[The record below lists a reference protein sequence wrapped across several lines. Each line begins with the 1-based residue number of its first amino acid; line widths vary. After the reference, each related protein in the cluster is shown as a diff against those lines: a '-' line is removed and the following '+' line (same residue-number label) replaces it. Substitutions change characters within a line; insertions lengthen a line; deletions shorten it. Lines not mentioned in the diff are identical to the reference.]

1 ELRKTRENKFATLQ
15 LLKTSISGHQTK
27 DARQR
32 LAKNGPNEIVNKP
45 KNTRLQFLSEA
56 FMTPFTSILLGLAI
70 VSIMLNYKLKVHNLV
85 TTVLIILVLA
95 ISGILS
101 FIQNI
106 KIRAAIQNLLHKISP
121 TTKVMRDCMQ
131 QELSTKELVAG
142 DIILLQAGEVVPADL
157 RILKNNNIVC
167 SATFFMDENNPVY
180 KSEITSLRQRNNHGY
195 IDYSILV

>member
-1 ELRKTRENKFATLQ
+1 MLKINTSGKRHTTDTKLVRRIACEDKFATLQ
-15 LLKTSISGHQTK
+15 RLKTSISGLQTK

-45 KNTRLQFLSEA
+45 KNTRLQFLCEA

-70 VSIMLNYKLKVHNLV
+70 VSIMLNYKLKVHNLD
-85 TTVLIILVLA
+85 TPVLIILVLA

-121 TTKVMRDCMQ
+121 TTKV
-131 QELSTKELVAG
+131 S
-142 DIILLQAGEVVPADL
+142 
-157 RILKNNNIVC
+157 N
-167 SATFFMDENNPVY
+167 
-180 KSEITSLRQRNNHGY
+180 
-195 IDYSILV
+195 